1 MLKILKKLYKNKTI
15 KQLMN
20 YYGSCIVR
28 GISSKL
34 NFIISISKKCERK
47 PILADALVDLDNKM
61 NEVIMNEI
69 EMIDIYINLLKK
81 SCA

>member
-1 MLKILKKLYKNKTI
+1 MLEILKKLYKNKII

-28 GISSKL
+28 DISSKL

-47 PILADALVDLDNKM
+47 PILDDALVNQDKKM
-61 NEVIMNEI
+61 NEFIINK
-69 EMIDIYINLLKK
+69 MIYFNMY
-81 SCA
+81 